1 MAELPGLGYRSP
13 HEELAERFHM
23 SEALLAAL
31 NPRAAFDRS
40 GTEVVV
46 ANVTPM
52 PLAPKRAMNG
62 AAAHRHAGTSA
73 EANGDRATMV
83 EVDKAARIVRAYDKD
98 GKLLAVYPASIGSTE
113 KPAPSGTFRVRRVL
127 HDPDYHYDPKFAF
140 KGVHVRHKLTIR
152 PGPNNPVGLVW
163 IGLSPGEG
171 YGIHGTPNPSQISKS
186 ESHGCIRLTNW
197 DALTLASAVAKGTP
211 VDFRGDEAKKPRT
224 DAKPH
229 RHRKHGA
236 RP

>member
-1 MAELPGLGYRSP
+1 
-13 HEELAERFHM
+13 M
-23 SEALLAAL
+23 SLLEDL
-31 NPRAAFDRS
+31 NPGESFETTGKSIKVANIETGSIGKAARLEIDKTKQTLKAFDR
-40 GTEVVV
+40 E
-46 ANVTPM
+46 
-52 PLAPKRAMNG
+52 
-62 AAAHRHAGTSA
+62 
-73 EANGDRATMV
+73 D
-83 EVDKAARIVRAYDKD
+83 
-98 GKLLAVYPASIGSTE
+98 KLLAFFPVTAGSTE
-113 KPAPSGTFRVRRVL
+113 KPAPDGSLKVKSVSKNPTYRYN
-127 HDPDYHYDPKFAF
+127 PEYAF
-140 KGVHVRHKLTIR
+140 KRVKTRESFTIK